1 MKKITFLALLIT
13 ASTSSAQ
20 EIEQMKEASMQA
32 CNAQVAKLSAEQ
44 QEAGLK
50 VCECTVENTDF
61 EALQADTQTGNI
73 QKVIAD
79 SQAIAQDCA
88 KKHGVK

>member
-1 MKKITFLALLIT
+1 
-13 ASTSSAQ
+13 
-20 EIEQMKEASMQA
+20 
-32 CNAQVAKLSAEQ
+32 LSADQ

-61 EALQADTQTGNI
+61 EALQSDTQTGNI

-88 KKHGVK
+88 KKHGVE